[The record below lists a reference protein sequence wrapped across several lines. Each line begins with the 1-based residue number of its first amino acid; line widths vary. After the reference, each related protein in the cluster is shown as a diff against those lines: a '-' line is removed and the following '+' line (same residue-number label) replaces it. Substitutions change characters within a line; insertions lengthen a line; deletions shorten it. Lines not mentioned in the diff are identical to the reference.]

1 MNGWFVGCS
10 QRQECIWLDI
20 QYRHKQLDRWMFGCV
35 YKNVYK
41 RIIQNTYSNMII
53 GKIVVYTGTKN
64 EWMVGWFVGYLMANT
79 IVG

>member
-1 MNGWFVGCS
+1 
-10 QRQECIWLDI
+10 
-20 QYRHKQLDRWMFGCV
+20 
-35 YKNVYK
+35 
-41 RIIQNTYSNMII
+41 MII

>member
-1 MNGWFVGCS
+1 
-10 QRQECIWLDI
+10 
-20 QYRHKQLDRWMFGCV
+20 MFGCV